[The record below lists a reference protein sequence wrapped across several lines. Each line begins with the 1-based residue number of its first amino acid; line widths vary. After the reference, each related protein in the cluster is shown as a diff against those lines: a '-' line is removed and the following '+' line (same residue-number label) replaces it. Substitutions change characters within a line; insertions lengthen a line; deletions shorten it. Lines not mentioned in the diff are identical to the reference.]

1 MDERLEETYLR
12 ILSSELIPALG
23 CTEPISIALAAAK
36 ARQLLG
42 EEPEKAEI
50 CCSGNVIK
58 NVKGVKVPNSGG
70 KKGVEIAAALG
81 ALGGDPELEL
91 EVLTAVS
98 DDQRQKAVEWVR
110 NGKVTYTIK
119 PDVDNLYIEVL
130 LSSGKNTALAVISRY
145 HTRFIH
151 LERNEEVLL
160 DVSDEEPAL
169 PAVQD
174 TAALKATLN
183 MDDIITFASSV
194 DVNKVDKLLQRQI
207 EMNTTIAEYGLK
219 NDCGCR
225 VGRTL
230 LDAYGEDVR
239 ERAKAY
245 AAAGSDARMSGC
257 TLPVVINSGSGNQG
271 ITVSLPVIEYAKALK
286 VSHEKLTRALIISNL
301 VAIHQKYYIGNLSA
315 FCGAV
320 SAAAGAGAGI
330 TYLCGGDAE
339 AIFRT
344 VTNTLANAGGII
356 CDGAKA
362 SCAAKIASA
371 VDAALMANELS
382 LRGLQFP
389 DGEGIVCDDIEV
401 TMKNV
406 GHVGKFGMKDTD
418 REILR
423 IMTKQVCF

>member
-1 MDERLEETYLR
+1 MDVRLEETYLR
-12 ILSSELIPALG
+12 ILNSELIPALG

-70 KKGVEIAAALG
+70 RKGVEIAAALG
-81 ALGGDPELEL
+81 AIGGKAELEL
-91 EVLTAVS
+91 EVLTSVNDA
-98 DDQRQKAVEWVR
+98 QRQKAAEWVDS
-110 NGKVTYTIK
+110 GKVTYTVK
-119 PDVDNLYIEVL
+119 PDVDNLYIEVA
-130 LSSGKNTALAVISRY
+130 LSSEKNRALAVISRY
-145 HTRFIH
+145 HTRFVR
-151 LERNEEVLL
+151 LERNGEVLL
-160 DVSDEEPAL
+160 DVSGEE
-169 PAVQD
+169 AVCSERRD
-174 TAALKATLN
+174 TAELKAALN
-183 MDDIITFASSV
+183 MEDILAFALNV
-194 DVNKVDKLLQRQI
+194 DVSKVDELLQRQI
-207 EMNTTIAEYGLK
+207 EMNTAIAEYGLE
-219 NDCGCR
+219 NDCGCQI
-225 VGRTL
+225 GRTI
-230 LDAYGEDVR
+230 LDAYGGNVR
-239 ERAKAY
+239 ERARAY

-271 ITVSLPVIEYAKALK
+271 MTVSLPVIEYGKALK
-286 VSHEKLTRALIISNL
+286 VSRETLLRALLISNL

-344 VTNTLANAGGII
+344 VTNTLANTGGII

-389 DGEGIVCDDIEV
+389 DGEGIVCEDIEV
-401 TMKNV
+401 TMKNI

-418 REILR
+418 KEILR